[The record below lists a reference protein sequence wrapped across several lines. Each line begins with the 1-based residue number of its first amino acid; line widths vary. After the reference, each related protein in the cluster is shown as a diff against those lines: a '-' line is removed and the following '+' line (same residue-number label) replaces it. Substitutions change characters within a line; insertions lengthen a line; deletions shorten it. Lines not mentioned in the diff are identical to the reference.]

1 MMTTKTAQ
9 TASKTTSALRNS
21 DLGYLGTDFQHK
33 LVKCF
38 FEDQSFFEDIEQVL
52 DQNMFTSE
60 HLRRIVGIMK
70 NSYNKRGKVPSY
82 CEVEILIRQEVRD
95 AASVELLLGVLGS
108 IRKSTLEGMDIIEN
122 SSEKFFKQ
130 QNMIKALNKSVE
142 IIRNGNINDY
152 DRIEGL
158 IQNALLVNCKKEI
171 GFQLF
176 ENLESDLSENF
187 RQTIPTGCPQLDDA
201 LGGGLGRRELG
212 IIVAPAG
219 VGKSS
224 TTTGFAA
231 AAATCKCEANNY
243 QGFKVLHI
251 FFEDEEVSIRRKYY
265 GWLTQIDAC
274 DLSKADI
281 RPKALE
287 FIYGEGAEQATMLRD
302 NIRCLRLSS
311 GENTAS
317 SLKPILNKLIAL
329 GFKPD
334 LIITDYFEC
343 LAREKGTAANTSEWS
358 GEGITMRKLESM
370 AKEYNAAW
378 WVPVQGT
385 KGSIGQEYVGVMN
398 AGGSVQ
404 KIQIGH
410 VIIQLAQTKEQ
421 KINGMMNVFIGKLRA
436 VRMERDTFTNVHFNN
451 GTGRFDMDNSGTE
464 LTVDSFPQMPQTSQ
478 NMVAQKVAAQNG
490 VVVRR

>member
-1 MMTTKTAQ
+1 MAKTAQ
-9 TASKTTSALRNS
+9 NTSKSVTALRNG
-21 DLGYLGTDFQHK
+21 DLGYLGIEFQNK

-52 DQNMFTSE
+52 DQNMFTNE

-70 NSYNKRGKVPSY
+70 NSYNNRGKVPSY
-82 CEVEILIRQEVRD
+82 YEAELLIRQEVRD
-95 AASVELLLGVLGS
+95 AASIELMLGTLNMVRGLN
-108 IRKSTLEGMDIIEN
+108 LEGMDLIEGQ
-122 SSEKFFKQ
+122 SEKFFKQ

-142 IIRNGNINDY
+142 IIRNGNLNDY
-152 DRIEGL
+152 DRIESL

-171 GFQLF
+171 GFRLF

-187 RQTIPTGCPQLDDA
+187 RQTITTGCPQLDDA

-212 IIVAPAG
+212 VIVAPAG

-274 DLSKADI
+274 DLSKPDI
-281 RPKALE
+281 RPKAIN
-287 FIYGEGAEQATMLRD
+287 FINTIGAEEAAMLKR
-302 NIRCLRLSS
+302 NIWCLRLSS
-311 GENTAS
+311 GEQTAS
-317 SLKPILNKLIAL
+317 SLRPIINKLIAL

-343 LAREKGTAANTSEWS
+343 LAREKGSTQSNNEWS
-358 GEGITMRKLESM
+358 AEGVSMRKLESM
-370 AKEYNAAW
+370 AKEFNVAW

-421 KINGMMNVFIGKLRA
+421 KTMGMMNVFIGKLRA
-436 VRMERDTFTNVHFNN
+436 VRMERDTFANVHFNN
-451 GTGRFDMDNSGTE
+451 GTGRFDMDNAGTE
-464 LTVDSFPQMPQTSQ
+464 IAVDNLPQMSQTSQ
-478 NMVAQKVAAQNG
+478 NVAQRVAAQNG
-490 VVVRR
+490 AQVRH